1 MNSSAVSAPAGP
13 TSPWSGE
20 LVADTPLRALL
31 ELAPKARAIVVGQ
44 RRRRATTDVAQLG
57 STSRGLVTSATC
69 PVLVARTVATRG
81 GRDSAGA
88 VPARG
93 D

>member
-1 MNSSAVSAPAGP
+1 MSTIVTWTRQHRLAAFFGLTFLLSW
-13 TSPWSGE
+13 WSW
-20 LVADTPLRALL
+20 PFYALD
-31 ELAPKARAIVVGQ
+31 LAPTARAIVVGQ
-44 RRRRATTDVAQLG
+44 RRRRATTHVGQLG

-69 PVLVARTVATRG
+69 PVLVARAVATRG
-81 GRDSAGA
+81 AGA